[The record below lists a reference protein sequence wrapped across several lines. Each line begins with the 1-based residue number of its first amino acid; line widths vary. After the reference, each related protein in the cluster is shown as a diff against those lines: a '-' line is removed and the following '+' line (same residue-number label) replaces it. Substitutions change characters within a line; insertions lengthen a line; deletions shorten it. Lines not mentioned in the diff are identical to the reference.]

1 MENGISAANVQFMSG
16 SGRETMQSRAGKID
30 RGQNRNTEQAT
41 ATREGEGGKEGRGG
55 ESSGCN
61 FIVRM
66 LAGKVNFIGGSSDDC
81 T

>member
-1 MENGISAANVQFMSG
+1 MENGISAANVHVMSG

-41 ATREGEGGKEGRGG
+41 ATREGEGGKEGRG
-55 ESSGCN
+55 ESSSCN

-66 LAGKVNFIGGSSDDC
+66 FAGKVNFIGGSSDDC

>member
-41 ATREGEGGKEGRGG
+41 STREGKRRKEGRG

-66 LAGKVNFIGGSSDDC
+66 LAGKVNFIGGSNDDC